1 MENAGGGVLPQLR
14 LDDLL
19 SELQTRLEAVIAT
32 RDRMRGLLAA
42 VIVIGSVLELEAM
55 LRRIVEAAVDLVEAR
70 YGALGVIDE
79 EQRLIEF
86 IPVGL
91 DPDEIARIHHWPEG
105 EGLLGLLIK
114 EPRPLRLADIAAHQE
129 SSGFPAGHPAMRSFV
144 GVPVRVRD
152 RVFGNL
158 YLTEKRGGGEF
169 TEDDEAVLTAL
180 GAAAGVAVENA
191 RLYEEAKRQQRWLQ
205 ASSELMVALL
215 SGATTEAVLGD
226 LTRQAL
232 ELSGADLVTLALPDS
247 GGRRL
252 TLEYA
257 EGDGAAQARGLVV
270 PAGNSLSG
278 QVLGSGE
285 PIAVEN
291 FAADP
296 RTADVTRIAMGHI
309 GPAALFPLGAPGNVR
324 GVLTVGRRQGK
335 PPLQQSAVAVVA
347 AFAAQAA
354 TTLELAARRADAEQL
369 SLFEDRDRIARDLHD
384 LVIQRLYATGMSL
397 EGTMPMI
404 SRPEV
409 ADRVRN
415 AVDAMDDTIRDI
427 RATIF
432 ALQSRTRAGAP
443 RLRTEILVVADEM
456 TEMLGFAPELRLGRG
471 LDSRASAVLCEH
483 VLAVLREA
491 LSNAARHSGAT
502 RVEVAVDTD
511 AAGTLTVLVRDNGR
525 GIKETGRRSGLANIA
540 ERAAE
545 FGGELRLSPVESGG
559 TELEWKVPV
568 PPDQVGAGGDVRASP
583 PGKYPIG

>member
-19 SELQTRLEAVIAT
+19 SELQTRLEAVLAT
-32 RDRMRGLLAA
+32 RDRMRGLLEA

-79 EQRLIEF
+79 ERRLVEF

-91 DPDEIARIHHWPEG
+91 DADEIGVIHHWPEG

-114 EPRPLRLADIAAHQE
+114 EPRPLRLADIAAHPA
-129 SSGFPAGHPAMRSFV
+129 SSGFPAGHPAMRSFL

-158 YLTEKRGGGEF
+158 YLAEKRGGGEF

-180 GAAAGVAVENA
+180 GAAAGIAVENA
-191 RLYEEAKRQQRWLQ
+191 RLYDEAKRQQRWLR
-205 ASSELMVALL
+205 ASSELMIALL

-232 ELSGADLVTLALPDS
+232 ELSGADLVTLALPDED
-247 GGRRL
+247 GRRL

-257 EGDGAAQARGLVV
+257 EGDGAARARGLVV
-270 PAGNSLSG
+270 PAGESLSG
-278 QVLGSGE
+278 QVLGSGQ
-285 PIAVEN
+285 PVMVEN

-324 GVLTVGRRQGK
+324 GVLTVGRRQGE
-335 PPLQQSAVAVVA
+335 PPLPQSAADVVA

-384 LVIQRLYATGMSL
+384 LVIQRLYAAGMSL

-404 SRPEV
+404 TRPEV

-427 RATIF
+427 RATVF
-432 ALQSRTRAGAP
+432 ALQSRGVAGAP
-443 RLRTEILVVADEM
+443 RLRAEVVALVDEM
-456 TEMLGFAPELRLGRG
+456 AEMLGFAPELRLGSG
-471 LDSRASAVLCEH
+471 LDSRASAAVSEQ

-502 RVEVAVDTD
+502 RVEVGVDTD
-511 AAGTLTVLVRDNGR
+511 EAGTLTVLVRDNGH
-525 GIKETGRRSGLANIA
+525 GIEETGRRSGLANIA
-540 ERAAE
+540 DRAAE
-545 FGGELRLSPVESGG
+545 LGGELRLSTVDGGG
-559 TELEWKVPV
+559 TELQWRVPV
-568 PPDQVGAGGDVRASP
+568 PPGNRAA
-583 PGKYPIG
+583 